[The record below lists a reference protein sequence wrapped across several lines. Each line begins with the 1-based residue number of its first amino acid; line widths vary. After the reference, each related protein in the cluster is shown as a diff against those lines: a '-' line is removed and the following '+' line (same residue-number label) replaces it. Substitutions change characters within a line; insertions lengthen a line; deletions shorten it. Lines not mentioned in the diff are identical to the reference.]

1 MSALSIPVIAN
12 GDVFEYEDFKRIKD
26 ATGLCFYQYCYLS
39 VRAVVNLGSSP
50 LSVNN
55 VVTAFEYAF
64 IATATILQLFPERY
78 DIKH

>member
-12 GDVFEYEDFKRIKD
+12 GDVFEFEDFKRIKD
-26 ATGLCFYQYCYLS
+26 ATGLCFYQHCYLPVCS
-39 VRAVVNLGSSP
+39 VFNLGSSP

-55 VVTAFEYAF
+55 LKTAFEYSF
-64 IATATILQLFPERY
+64 IETAMILQLFPERY